1 MIIWTF
7 STQTLL
13 LNFLHK
19 LWMYDL
25 LPRDGMH
32 AEENFPKKSIFFNA
46 QVMGMAVAL
55 WTSQENLEEN

>member
-1 MIIWTF
+1 
-7 STQTLL
+7 
-13 LNFLHK
+13 
-19 LWMYDL
+19 MYDL